1 MGDIHLRRTH
11 SEASL
16 PKTFKVHG
24 MKKGPIL
31 FYFCSSNP
39 FGKLAS
45 QSKGQ
50 VKVIKT
56 EQQ

>member
-1 MGDIHLRRTH
+1 MRRAH
-11 SEASL
+11 SEVSL
-16 PKTFKVHG
+16 PEKFKVHG

-31 FYFCSSNP
+31 SSFFCSLNP

-45 QSKGQ
+45 QAKGQ